1 MGRNKGKKQAGQVAG
16 ETSNYDKALTVV
28 VKKEEDKDEENGK
41 KTSIDAKK
49 SLLQEDELIKRDN
62 YIENITTIMSESD
75 RKIKEIDSKQ
85 IFQSDDEIGWF
96 FSGIKEIQE
105 LINEYNINK

>member
-1 MGRNKGKKQAGQVAG
+1 MDTTRIILINVGIFFIGVISYIIWN
-16 ETSNYDKALTVV
+16 
-28 VKKEEDKDEENGK
+28 
-41 KTSIDAKK
+41 
-49 SLLQEDELIKRDN
+49 LLRKNEKLEDEILKRDN

-85 IFQSDDEIGWF
+85 TFQSDDEIGWF